1 MSYYYGRRSYRNYS
15 NPKSVKDETLPKRI
29 DEVLSREV
37 SQWESEFLGSLKE
50 SYAKHGG
57 LPEKQHQTF
66 QKVENRTCPK
76 RIAARAEWSA
86 SFSPEMRENMLIM
99 ARYYKAN
106 PPYFGDVAETVIA
119 DKEGAYVP
127 SQKLYEKMC
136 QNKYAIKV
144 IATTKAEPIYEVGS
158 MVQIRDVT
166 GYNRRLRGLE
176 CIVIDHDGPVV
187 SAVKSGGKPIT
198 LLPVGATDL
207 IRSEERHVKKVK
219 K

>member
-37 SQWESEFLGSLKE
+37 NQWESEFLGSLKE

-57 LPEKQHQTF
+57 LTEKQHQTF

-76 RIAARAEWSA
+76 KIAAKAEWSA
-86 SFSPEMRENMLIM
+86 SFSPDMRENMLIM

-144 IATTKAEPIYEVGS
+144 IATVKAKPLYEVGT
-158 MVQIRDVT
+158 MVKIRSNAPRWKNT
-166 GYNRRLRGLE
+166 E

-187 SAVKSGGKPIT
+187 SAVKAGGRPIT
-198 LLPVGATDL
+198 LLPVGSTEL
-207 IRSEERHVKKVK
+207 IRTEERYVKRVKK
-219 K
+219 